1 MTVVVPEHLK
11 CPLSLE
17 LFRDPVCFSNDYE
30 GHCFERDYAERVL
43 QSNRPTNPITR
54 EHLSENVFL
63 ITNRIVKHAIEDFL
77 NQHPDFTPAGWRS
90 RNEIH
95 IHADHIEILDW
106 LKDHSSKMSLS
117 NEWLTED
124 YTKLP
129 GIRFKNRYI
138 VKLEHPLFPTEALHY
153 IEKLTKTLK
162 PEQNTQHTGDNTTTC
177 STANSATNSTNDR
190 DISADSYEVSAR
202 RAPPRYWCS
211 RRRRNYIENP
221 IIRPCHRIG

>member
-11 CPLSLE
+11 CPITME
-17 LFRDPVCFSNDYE
+17 IFRDPVCFSNDPE
-30 GHCFERDYAERVL
+30 GHCFERDCALEVMR
-43 QSNRPTNPITR
+43 SNRMNPITR
-54 EHLSENVFL
+54 QNISTDVFL

-90 RNEIH
+90 RNEMH

-106 LKDHSSKMSLS
+106 LRDHSSNMSLPE
-117 NEWLTED
+117 EWLTED

-138 VKLEHPLFPTEALHY
+138 VELNHPLFPTEALHH
-153 IEKLTKTLK
+153 IDKLTKTLK
-162 PEQNTQHTGDNTTTC
+162 PEQNTQNTDDNTTR
-177 STANSATNSTNDR
+177 STANSATNGAAR
-190 DISADSYEVSAR
+190 DIYADSYEVSAR

-221 IIRPCHRIG
+221 IIRPCHRVG